1 MMPKSLSPE
10 EMQFWQTVFLKAME
24 PGQWPARVT
33 DAAEYAD
40 AAVNARRQRFSR
52 DPGMLGDG

>member
-1 MMPKSLSPE
+1 
-10 EMQFWQTVFLKAME
+10 MQFWQAVFLKAMALG
-24 PGQWPARVT
+24 PWPSLAVI
-33 DAAEYAD
+33 DATEYAD